1 MLSAGTP
8 VITAIGM
15 ATPLGTAETACAAA
29 RAGLN
34 GFHALEG
41 FESFDSEAGESVSIQ
56 GSAIGG
62 ALKGFAGPGR
72 IASLVEI
79 ALKDLADKVE
89 GGFSFEQIPTV
100 IVVSNEYYWRE
111 AHWQELSPSGESLPF
126 DVDEVLDSEILNRR
140 QIMVEKTLPTAINLS
155 GVSLNKELLSIV
167 TGNQAQLFAVLQ
179 YVEQNMLA
187 GNMES
192 CVVGAVD
199 SLTDQRTLENALSL
213 QLVQTAENPVGFIPG
228 EAACF
233 ILFERFDSAKQR
245 GANIL
250 GAVLRSEFQQEE
262 AHRFSDVPITGA
274 LLAEV
279 ILKALVTDE
288 NRVSEVGD
296 MIGNINGDIWRAKEF
311 GGALTRLPDYVRN
324 LPLWL
329 PNRYFGETGVVSSAI
344 ALGYGLHR
352 FSRNCS
358 NGENTLVWASGDDG
372 CKGSCIL
379 SKVQ

>member
-15 ATPLGTAETACAAA
+15 ATPLGTAEAACAAA

-34 GFHALEG
+34 GFQALEG
-41 FESFDSEAGESVSIQ
+41 FDSFDSESGDSVSIQ

-62 ALKGFAGPGR
+62 ALKGFTGPGR

-79 ALKDLADKVE
+79 ALKDLADRVE
-89 GGFSFEQIPTV
+89 DSFSFKQIPTV

-111 AHWQELSPSGESLPF
+111 AYLQELSPSAESLPF
-126 DVDEVLDSEILNRR
+126 DVDEVLESEILYRK
-140 QIMVEKTLPTAINLS
+140 QMMTEKTLPTAINLS
-155 GVSLNKELLSIV
+155 GVPLNKDLFSTV
-167 TGNQAQLFAVLQ
+167 TGDQAHLFAVLQ
-179 YVEQNMLA
+179 YIEQNMQA
-187 GNMES
+187 GNMGS

-199 SLTDQRTLENALSL
+199 SLTDHRTLENILRL
-213 QLVQTAENPVGFIPG
+213 KLVQTAENPIGFIPG

-233 ILFERFDSAKQR
+233 ILLERLDAAKKR

-250 GAVLRSEFQQEE
+250 GAVLHSEFQHED
-262 AHRFSDVPITGA
+262 AHRFSQVPITGA

-279 ILKALVTDE
+279 ILKVLATKED
-288 NRVSEVGD
+288 SASIVGD

-311 GGALTRLPDYVRN
+311 GSALTRLPDSVRN

-329 PNRYFGETGVVSSAI
+329 PNRYFGETGVASAAI

-352 FSRNCS
+352 FNRNCS
-358 NGENTLVWASGDDG
+358 NSENTLVWVSGDDG